1 MLSAVNFI
9 YQEVFLGQAEKI
21 CVAGD
26 HAAFELKGVIK
37 KYLEGRGFEVFDCG
51 AASYDKDDAY
61 PPFSADLAKRVA
73 SGEFSRGVLFCGT
86 GVGASIMAN
95 RHKGVRAALCFTPEM
110 GTLSRAHND
119 SNVLVLGAR
128 TMPVE
133 TSIAILEAWL
143 SAPFEGGRHEARVK
157 MLDTL

>member
-1 MLSAVNFI
+1 L
-9 YQEVFLGQAEKI
+9 ERAEKL

-26 HAAFELKGVIK
+26 HAAFELKGTIK
-37 KYLEGRGFEVFDCG
+37 KYLEERGFDVFDCG
-51 AASYDKDDAY
+51 ALSYDRDDAY
-61 PPFSADLAKRVA
+61 PTFAADLAKRVA

-95 RHKGVRAALCFTPEM
+95 RRKGIRAALCFTPEM

-143 SAPFEGGRHEARVK
+143 SGPFEGGRHEARIK
-157 MLDTL
+157 MLDEL